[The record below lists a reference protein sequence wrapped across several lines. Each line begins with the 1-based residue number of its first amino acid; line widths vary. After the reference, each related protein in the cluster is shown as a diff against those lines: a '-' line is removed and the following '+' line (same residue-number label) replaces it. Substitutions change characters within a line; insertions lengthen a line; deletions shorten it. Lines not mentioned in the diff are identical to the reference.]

1 MAEYK
6 NLSIKQ
12 WALEDRP
19 REKLMVKGIQSL
31 SDAELIAILIGSGT
45 KETSAVSLARTILQ
59 ESRNN
64 LNELSKM
71 SVEELC
77 RFRGIGRAKAIAIV
91 AALELGRR
99 RKQMPVLEKK
109 KITCSRDVFELFNPL
124 LSDLP
129 HEEFW
134 ILHLNRSNKVQARKK
149 ISQGGI
155 SGTLIDIRLVLK
167 DALDNR
173 SVSLILCHNHPSG
186 NLQPSDADI
195 KITRKI
201 FDAAK
206 MMDIQLLDHI
216 IVGEDT
222 YYSFADKNLIGTKPQ

>member
-19 REKLMVKGIQSL
+19 REKLLVKGIRSL

-45 KETSAVSLARTILQ
+45 KDASAVSIARHILQ
-59 ESRNN
+59 ENENN
-64 LNELSKM
+64 LNRLSKM

-77 RFRGIGRAKAIAIV
+77 RFRGIGEAKAISIV

-99 RKQMPVLEKK
+99 RKEIPGSELK
-109 KITCSRDVFELFNPL
+109 KITSSQDVFEFFRPL
-124 LSDLP
+124 LTDLP

-134 ILHLNRSNKVQARKK
+134 ILHLNRSNKVLAKKK

-173 SVSLILCHNHPSG
+173 CVSLILCHNHPSG

-201 FDAAK
+201 YDAAK
-206 MMDIQLLDHI
+206 MMDIRLLDHLI
-216 IVGEDT
+216 IGENS
-222 YYSFADKNLIGTKPQ
+222 YFSFADENMIA